1 MKKNGI
7 NQKSL
12 TRNIFGQLTKLI
24 YFIINQEADNNIFEF
39 EKNDQLISRSES
51 EHRIVVILA
60 FISLINATFL
70 TTFSI
75 IINESS
81 KNEIDLI
88 DVEIPVLFK
97 VPYLQAIYKNG
108 SVVSSHF
115 LTNSSDIGSKHLL
128 DLPETD
134 YYYSFLDHKQ
144 ESSFIHAKSKRKYF
158 FQTFKNIHGK
168 GRQRKHKFTGKSSM
182 LYPNGIMSFNSSIM
196 QIGSFLMFFGGG
208 QDGNTS
214 KIIVSRL
221 SITIFQD
228 P

>member
-1 MKKNGI
+1 M
-7 NQKSL
+7 
-12 TRNIFGQLTKLI
+12 
-24 YFIINQEADNNIFEF
+24 
-39 EKNDQLISRSES
+39 
-51 EHRIVVILA
+51 
-60 FISLINATFL
+60 
-70 TTFSI
+70 
-75 IINESS
+75 
-81 KNEIDLI
+81 
-88 DVEIPVLFK
+88 LFK

-115 LTNSSDIGSKHLL
+115 LTNSSDNIGSKHLL
-128 DLPETD
+128 DLPETH

-144 ESSFIHAKSKRKYF
+144 ESSFIHVKSKRQYF

-182 LYPNGIMSFNSSIM
+182 LYPNGIMSFNSSIL

-221 SITIFQD
+221 SMKIFLD